1 MESAKRTSTPFARRA
16 ASGTTGTVLGLLI
29 LVSAGRCFA
38 GCGDQKS
45 GRLTGDVVFGR
56 RGAPAP
62 RGSSELQSV
71 SPADAANQPVDEESS
86 ERRMGVKDG
95 VAVIAGSALGGGFL
109 ALPLVTAPMGIMPSV
124 LGLAMAW
131 AFLAAL
137 SAVFAEVSALTLKDK
152 TVETGDTSRLLVEDE
167 GVSIVSVAQTT
178 LGDSAAILC
187 SVAFL
192 LQMLAIVTAQVAKSG
207 ELLQTFIGLPYIAGC
222 LLPSILLGAFAF
234 EMPAKIVERTN
245 TLLTVSMVLGF
256 GLLVVSTSM
265 SKLSNLG
272 VLLGALPMGSWGSLL
287 PTVGTT
293 TWALPIF
300 FNLLCYGQSVPLV
313 VERMGADRPSRVQT
327 TILLG
332 SLVPFVLGVIWV
344 CIAAL
349 LGSDLDIS
357 DGKDP
362 VLQLVQGP
370 ASIALPVLLLAAG
383 AIGSTLIASYL
394 ALGQFAADALCA
406 STGQCSIEDNQRA
419 KMASVIVPAATAC
432 IGPQLYLPLLS
443 FAGAFPAVLLYG
455 ILPPMALLLR
465 REKSGLGRKAVLG
478 ALTAI
483 SSVFLLVNAWLWLTA
498 SLA

>member
-109 ALPLVTAPMGIMPSV
+109 ALPLVT
-124 LGLAMAW
+124 
-131 AFLAAL
+131 
-137 SAVFAEVSALTLKDK
+137 
-152 TVETGDTSRLLVEDE
+152 GDTSRLLVEDE

-245 TLLTVSMVLGF
+245 TLLTVSWF
-256 GLLVVSTSM
+256 CFN
-265 SKLSNLG
+265 NL
-272 VLLGALPMGSWGSLL
+272 
-287 PTVGTT
+287 T
-293 TWALPIF
+293 
-300 FNLLCYGQSVPLV
+300 
-313 VERMGADRPSRVQT
+313 
-327 TILLG
+327 
-332 SLVPFVLGVIWV
+332 
-344 CIAAL
+344 
-349 LGSDLDIS
+349 
-357 DGKDP
+357 
-362 VLQLVQGP
+362 
-370 ASIALPVLLLAAG
+370 
-383 AIGSTLIASYL
+383 
-394 ALGQFAADALCA
+394 
-406 STGQCSIEDNQRA
+406 
-419 KMASVIVPAATAC
+419 
-432 IGPQLYLPLLS
+432 
-443 FAGAFPAVLLYG
+443 
-455 ILPPMALLLR
+455 
-465 REKSGLGRKAVLG
+465 
-478 ALTAI
+478 
-483 SSVFLLVNAWLWLTA
+483 
-498 SLA
+498 